1 MKFLLKLF
9 DITSRHHGD
18 VRRYER
24 GGIIQRIFTVILV
37 TALAVLSLWLE
48 DWSFSIF
55 NIKHLENFAG
65 GLFALLLF
73 FCVLI
78 ATLDFCLLY
87 AYIGISRAI
96 SGSLSKIIDKN
107 ERKRTR
113 KKRVETSASDTQSN
127 ESSANGSSEAAA
139 PVKRKVPAWLDA
151 FVGVFSLLVCI
162 ALVVLV
168 IRYPFH

>member
-9 DITSRHHGD
+9 DFTSRHHGD

-24 GGIIQRIFTVILV
+24 GGKMQRIFIVILV
-37 TALAVLSLWLE
+37 TALAALSLWLE
-48 DWSFSIF
+48 DRSFSIF
-55 NIKHLENFAG
+55 NENHLENFVG

-78 ATLDFCLLY
+78 STLDFCLLY

-113 KKRVETSASDTQSN
+113 KKRVETSGNNTDTN
-127 ESSANGSSEAAA
+127 ESSANGSSEADA

-151 FVGVFSLLVCI
+151 FVGIFSLLVGI

>member
-1 MKFLLKLF
+1 MKLLFKLF

-24 GGIIQRIFTVILV
+24 GGIIQRIFIVILV
-37 TALAVLSLWLE
+37 TALAALCLWLE

-55 NIKHLENFAG
+55 DVKHSENFFG
-65 GLFALLLF
+65 GLLAILLF

-78 ATLDFCLLY
+78 STLDFCLLY
-87 AYIGISRAI
+87 AYVGISRAI
-96 SGSLSKIIDKN
+96 GGSLSKIIEKN
-107 ERKRTR
+107 ERKKSR
-113 KKRVETSASDTQSN
+113 KKRVESSQSDTQTN
-127 ESSANGSSEAAA
+127 ESSANGSSQAVA

-162 ALVVLV
+162 ALIGLVL
-168 IRYPFH
+168 RHPFH